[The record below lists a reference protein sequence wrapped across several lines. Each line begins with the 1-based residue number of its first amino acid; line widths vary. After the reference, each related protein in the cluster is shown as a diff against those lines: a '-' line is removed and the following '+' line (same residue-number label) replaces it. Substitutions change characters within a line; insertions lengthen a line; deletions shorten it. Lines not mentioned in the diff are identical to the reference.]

1 MSNNNNNNN
10 NNDFYEYW
18 NESDSA
24 EEIRE
29 PDKVY
34 FDRLIDNID
43 DEDIEM
49 EKIIYESFALAEKKG
64 EEQMKQQ
71 IEEIIAE
78 MNMRKEKFSNILLKF
93 KKLSYYDKD
102 VKDIFDFIEWI
113 IYNYIDMQ
121 LEYYT
126 YDKETYDKIFNIKL
140 LKQIR
145 LTDSE
150 IDLLK
155 SIIICYNQ

>member
-1 MSNNNNNNN
+1 MSNN
-10 NNDFYEYW
+10 NNDFYDYW

-34 FDRLIDNID
+34 FDRLIDNRD

-49 EKIIYESFALAEKKG
+49 EKIIYESFTLAEKKG
-64 EEQMKQQ
+64 EEQMKEQ
-71 IEEIIAE
+71 IEELIGE
-78 MNMRKEKFSNILLKF
+78 MNIRKEKFSNILLKF
-93 KKLSYYDKD
+93 QKVAYYDKD
-102 VKDIFDFIEWI
+102 IKDIFVFIEFI

-126 YDKETYDKIFNIKL
+126 YDKETYNKIFNIKL
-140 LKQIR
+140 LKEIR

-155 SIIICYNQ
+155 SIIIHTNHYK

>member
-1 MSNNNNNNN
+1 MSNNN

-34 FDRLIDNID
+34 FDRLIDNRD

-49 EKIIYESFALAEKKG
+49 EKIIYESFTLAEKKG
-64 EEQMKQQ
+64 EEQMKEQ
-71 IEEIIAE
+71 IEELIGE
-78 MNMRKEKFSNILLKF
+78 MNIRKEKFSNILLKF
-93 KKLSYYDKD
+93 QKVAYYDKD
-102 VKDIFDFIEWI
+102 IKDIFAFIEFI

-126 YDKETYDKIFNIKL
+126 YDKETYNKIFNIKL
-140 LKQIR
+140 LKEIR
-145 LTDSE
+145 ITDSE

-155 SIIICYNQ
+155 SIIIHTNHHK

>member
-1 MSNNNNNNN
+1 MSNNN

-34 FDRLIDNID
+34 FDRLIDNRD

-49 EKIIYESFALAEKKG
+49 EKIIYESFTLAEKKG
-64 EEQMKQQ
+64 EEQMKEQ
-71 IEEIIAE
+71 IEELIGE
-78 MNMRKEKFSNILLKF
+78 MNIRKEKFSNILLKF
-93 KKLSYYDKD
+93 QKVAYYDKD
-102 VKDIFDFIEWI
+102 IKDIFAFIEFI

-126 YDKETYDKIFNIKL
+126 YDKETYNKIFNIKL
-140 LKQIR
+140 LKEIR
-145 LTDSE
+145 ITDSE

-155 SIIICYNQ
+155 SIIIHTNYHK

>member
-1 MSNNNNNNN
+1 MSNN

-34 FDRLIDNID
+34 FDRLIDNRD

-49 EKIIYESFALAEKKG
+49 EKIIYESFTLAEKKG
-64 EEQMKQQ
+64 EEQMKEQ
-71 IEEIIAE
+71 IEELIGE
-78 MNMRKEKFSNILLKF
+78 MNIRKEKFSNILLKF
-93 KKLSYYDKD
+93 KKVAYYDKD
-102 VKDIFDFIEWI
+102 IKDIFAFIEFI

-126 YDKETYDKIFNIKL
+126 YDKETYNKIFNIKL
-140 LKQIR
+140 LKEIR
-145 LTDSE
+145 ITDSE

-155 SIIICYNQ
+155 SIIIHTNHK